1 MKLYDQSYSTSCS
14 ALHYSTVHSA
24 KTCNHTILVLW
35 RLWDMNMNRNRI
47 FNKISRILQT
57 LFKDTFSNSVIFIVK
72 WTDTVKDRKAAEI
85 HYREFFKRILDILRI
100 WEEIN
105 RYRTHFPVMVKKSCS
120 HVPCSK
126 WLSTCWMEHAAA
138 NGSLEE
144 LKWSMGINSERSIRT
159 K

>member
-1 MKLYDQSYSTSCS
+1 MAMIMNYCSKDQNIMKLYDQSYSTSCS

-72 WTDTVKDRKAAEI
+72 WTEILLKTEKLLKSTIVNFLKEYWIFYASERKSIDTEHISQWWWRRVVLMFHAVNGCPHAE
-85 HYREFFKRILDILRI
+85 
-100 WEEIN
+100 
-105 RYRTHFPVMVKKSCS
+105 
-120 HVPCSK
+120 
-126 WLSTCWMEHAAA
+126 
-138 NGSLEE
+138 
-144 LKWSMGINSERSIRT
+144 WSMQQQMVL
-159 K
+159 